1 LASRRPAPYYV
12 YLSRTQRRPYTE
24 VWAIRLQQRLPI
36 VPVPLLPPDL
46 DVALDLQAA
55 LDACFALVGY
65 EDLLDYT
72 APPPA
77 GLSQEDQAW
86 ISTLLQA
93 SK

>member
-1 LASRRPAPYYV
+1 
-12 YLSRTQRRPYTE
+12 
-24 VWAIRLQQRLPI
+24 VWAISLQQRLP
-36 VPVPLLPPDL
+36 VLPVPLLPPDP

-77 GLSQEDQAW
+77 GLSAEDQAW
-86 ISTLLQA
+86 ALTLLQDRE
-93 SK
+93 